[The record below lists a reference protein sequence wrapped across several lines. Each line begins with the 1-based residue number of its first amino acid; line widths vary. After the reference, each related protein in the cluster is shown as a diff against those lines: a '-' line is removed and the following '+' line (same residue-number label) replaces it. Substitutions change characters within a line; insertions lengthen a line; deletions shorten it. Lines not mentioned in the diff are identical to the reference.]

1 LKNRVILKK
10 VLGLLMMLTILA
22 ATFPFTALAKETK
35 TYYFLNPLG
44 TIEPHYETPL
54 ADRSRVTDILYGEG
68 NRTLRLGVA
77 WYIKPLDGEPA
88 IALAQMLKEKWESES
103 ADPNH
108 PIPPGLTVQL
118 IMGSGFGSI
127 PASTNQIPIV
137 GHPWNSKTDLVYDTW
152 AARTDAII
160 CGVGD

>member
-1 LKNRVILKK
+1 MKNKILTK
-10 VLGLLMMLTILA
+10 VFGLLMMLTLLA
-22 ATFPFTALAKETK
+22 GIIPFSALAKETK

-44 TIEPHYETPL
+44 TVEPQHETPL
-54 ADRSRVTDILYGEG
+54 ADRGRVTDILYGEG
-68 NRTLRLGVA
+68 DRTLRLGVA

-88 IALAQMLKEKWESES
+88 IALGQMLKEKWEAES

-108 PIPPGLTVQL
+108 PIPSGLTVQI
-118 IMGSGFGSI
+118 IMASGFGAVP
-127 PASTNQIPIV
+127 PANNQIPIV

>member
-1 LKNRVILKK
+1 
-10 VLGLLMMLTILA
+10 MLIALA
-22 ATFPFTALAKETK
+22 GIFPFSAMAQETK

-44 TIEPHYETPL
+44 TVEPQYETPL
-54 ADRSRVTDILYGEG
+54 ADRSRVTDILYAEG
-68 NRTLRLGVA
+68 RRTLRLGVA

-88 IALAQMLKEKWESES
+88 IALAQMLKEKWEAES

-108 PIPPGLTVQL
+108 PIPSGLTVQI
-118 IMGSGFGSI
+118 IMASGFGAI
-127 PASTNQIPIV
+127 PAPVNQIPIV

>member
-1 LKNRVILKK
+1 LKKKLTK
-10 VLGLLMMLTILA
+10 VLGLLLTLVMLVGIVPVSALA
-22 ATFPFTALAKETK
+22 AEK

-44 TIEPHYETPL
+44 TVEPRQETPL
-54 ADRSRVTDILYGEG
+54 ADRGRVTNILYGEG
-68 NRTLRLGVA
+68 PRTLRLGVA

-88 IALAQMLKEKWESES
+88 IALAQMLKAKWEAES
-103 ADPNH
+103 AAPNNS
-108 PIPPGLTVQL
+108 IPSGLTVQ
-118 IMGSGFGSI
+118 IVMASGMGAI
-127 PASTNQIPIV
+127 PANPSQIPIV